1 MMQFSRIIRK
11 GFTIKTIL
19 VALALTAHTLLF
31 AQVESDERPLAIGT
45 DGINFHKD
53 SVFHMTLRF
62 RMQNR
67 FGYQSSLDAVDEDG
81 FEASVRRLRL
91 RLDGFVLNRKLG
103 YYIQL
108 SFSRSDQDLV
118 SGTVAQT
125 VRDAMI
131 YYNFS
136 KSFYIGFGQ
145 SKLPG
150 NRERV
155 ISSGNLQFPDRSVA
169 NAVYTLDRDFGF
181 FAYKTIEMQNSQKSI
196 LQLKGTI
203 TGGEGR
209 GQVFTEG
216 LAYTGRVEWLPMGRF
231 KNLGDYSEGD
241 LEFESKPKLSVAT
254 GYSYNDGT
262 IRVGGQLGAILPSP
276 VDMQTWISDVMLKY
290 AGWGVMGEYFHRTV
304 SDYSLDGTN
313 DLAINRVPRGNG
325 FNLQVSRMLAKKHE
339 IALRY
344 SGVNPQEGFE
354 PYQYRLR
361 TKALGYSYY
370 LNRHRVKFQYYF
382 GLDDRYN
389 PQTVPGALYNFNNRI
404 YTMIQVELGI

>member
-1 MMQFSRIIRK
+1 MLKSNFCTRFLSGQ
-11 GFTIKTIL
+11 TIL
-19 VALALTAHTLLF
+19 FALAMLPF
-31 AQVESDERPLAIGT
+31 ADVYGQVESDERPLDISPS
-45 DGINFHKD
+45 GINFNKD
-53 SVFHMTLRF
+53 SVFHLTLRF

-67 FGYQSSLDAVDEDG
+67 FGYLSTLDGVNEAG

-91 RLDGFVLNRKLG
+91 RLDGFVLSKKIG

-125 VRDAMI
+125 VRDAMV
-131 YYNFS
+131 YYNFN
-136 KSFYIGFGQ
+136 KNFYIGFGQ

-155 ISSGNLQFPDRSVA
+155 ISSGNLQFPDRSIA

-181 FAYKTIEMQNSQKSI
+181 FAYKTFELAGDKKPMFQI
-196 LQLKGTI
+196 KGTI

-216 LAYTGRVEWLPMGRF
+216 LAYTGRIEWLPLGAF
-231 KNLGDYSEGD
+231 KNLGDYTEGD
-241 LEFESKPKLSVAT
+241 LEFEKSPKISLAT

-262 IRVGGQLGAILPSP
+262 TRVGGQLGSIIPVP
-276 VDMQTWISDVMLKY
+276 VDMKTWISDMMFKY
-290 AGWGVMGEYFHRTV
+290 AGWGVMGEYFQRDV
-304 SDYSLDGTN
+304 SGYTLDGTN
-313 DLAINRVPRGNG
+313 DLAMNRVPRGNG
-325 FNLQVSRMLAKKHE
+325 FNLHVSRMLAKKHE
-339 IALRY
+339 LTIRY
-344 SGVNPQEGFE
+344 AGVNPEKDFE
-354 PYQYRLR
+354 AYQYRWR
-361 TKALGYSYY
+361 TKAIGYNYY
-370 LNRHRVKFQYYF
+370 LNKHRIKFQYYF

-389 PQTVPGALYNFNNRI
+389 PQTIPGVLHNFENRV